1 MQAPQVQLEQLHQ
14 LQLQHKQPHLKH
26 QPQPQHQH
34 HQHQHQQHQHQH
46 QQQQSQHQQQQSQQP
61 PLNVSISAYTENEQ
75 LVFIFIKNIILNLI
89 LTIKP
94 LRVKLG
100 AILNQPDLIYVEVLK
115 VYEENKTKFTPG
127 DIDNIKT
134 IVSLTNSVT
143 ELNGIFLDAF
153 TKIMEDGKIDM
164 NDSIHFMTFM
174 HEVVRLFNDY
184 TTNQSFKIA
193 LSSESVLHFLHFIIK
208 SILVL
213 TLDEEPER
221 VAILMLDA
229 SMKLIQITVLPI
241 TKCKCNRGCFSFN
254 N

>member
-1 MQAPQVQLEQLHQ
+1 M
-14 LQLQHKQPHLKH
+14 
-26 QPQPQHQH
+26 
-34 HQHQHQQHQHQH
+34 
-46 QQQQSQHQQQQSQQP
+46 QQQQLQQLQQLQQSQQSQQQQKTKQQQQQQQQQQQE
-61 PLNVSISAYTENEQ
+61 LNIKDAMSVYTENEQ
-75 LVFIFIKNIILNLI
+75 LVFLFIKNIILNLI
-89 LTIKP
+89 LTIRP

-100 AILNQPDLIYVEVLK
+100 TVLNQPDVIYTEVFK
-115 VYEENKTKFTPG
+115 VYEEIKTNFTPT
-127 DIDNIKT
+127 DIENIKT
-134 IVSLTNSVT
+134 IVSVTNSVT

-184 TTNQSFKIA
+184 ITNQNFKIS
-193 LSSESVLHFLHFIIK
+193 LSSESVLYFLHFIIK

-213 TLDEEPER
+213 TLDEEQER

-229 SMKLIQITVLPI
+229 SIKLIQIAVLPI

-254 N
+254 H

>member
-1 MQAPQVQLEQLHQ
+1 MQQ
-14 LQLQHKQPHLKH
+14 LQQLQQL
-26 QPQPQHQH
+26 
-34 HQHQHQQHQHQH
+34 QQQK
-46 QQQQSQHQQQQSQQP
+46 QQQQQQQQQLQQQQQQQQQQQ
-61 PLNVSISAYTENEQ
+61 LNIKDAMSAYTENEQ
-75 LVFIFIKNIILNLI
+75 LVFVFIKNIILNLI

-100 AILNQPDLIYVEVLK
+100 AILNQPDVIYVEVFK
-115 VYEENKTKFTPG
+115 VYEENKTKFTPT
-127 DIDNIKT
+127 DIENIKT

-184 TTNQSFKIA
+184 TTNQNFKIS
-193 LSSESVLHFLHFIIK
+193 LSSESVLHFLHFILK
-208 SILVL
+208 SILIL
-213 TLDEEPER
+213 TLDDEQER

-229 SMKLIQITVLPI
+229 SIKLIQIAVLPI
-241 TKCKCNRGCFSFN
+241 TKCKCNRSCFSFN
-254 N
+254 HNH

>member
-1 MQAPQVQLEQLHQ
+1 MQQQHLQQ
-14 LQLQHKQPHLKH
+14 LQQLQQQPYLR
-26 QPQPQHQH
+26 
-34 HQHQHQQHQHQH
+34 
-46 QQQQSQHQQQQSQQP
+46 QQQQQQQQQINIKDT
-61 PLNVSISAYTENEQ
+61 LSAYTDNEQ
-75 LVFIFIKNIILNLI
+75 LVFDFIKNIILNLI

-94 LRVKLG
+94 LRVKMG
-100 AILNQPDLIYVEVLK
+100 SILNQPDVVYVQVLK
-115 VYEENKTKFTPG
+115 VYEESKTKFTPT
-127 DIDNIKT
+127 DIENIKT

-184 TTNQSFKIA
+184 TTNQNFKIS

-208 SILVL
+208 SILIL
-213 TLDEEPER
+213 TLDDEQER

-229 SMKLIQITVLPI
+229 SMKLIQIAVLPI

-254 N
+254 H

>member
-1 MQAPQVQLEQLHQ
+1 MQQ
-14 LQLQHKQPHLKH
+14 LQQLQQLQQMQQQKQKQH
-26 QPQPQHQH
+26 PQHY
-34 HQHQHQQHQHQH
+34 QHQQE
-46 QQQQSQHQQQQSQQP
+46 QQ
-61 PLNVSISAYTENEQ
+61 LNIKDAMSGYTENEQ
-75 LVFIFIKNIILNLI
+75 LVFVFIKNIILNLI

-100 AILNQPDLIYVEVLK
+100 AILNQPDVIYVEVFK
-115 VYEENKTKFTPG
+115 VYEENKTNFTPT
-127 DIDNIKT
+127 DIENIKT
-134 IVSLTNSVT
+134 IVSITNSVN

-184 TTNQSFKIA
+184 TTNQNFKIS

-208 SILVL
+208 SILIL
-213 TLDEEPER
+213 TLDDEAER

-229 SMKLIQITVLPI
+229 SIKLIQISVLPI
-241 TKCKCNRGCFSFN
+241 AKCKCNRGCFSFN